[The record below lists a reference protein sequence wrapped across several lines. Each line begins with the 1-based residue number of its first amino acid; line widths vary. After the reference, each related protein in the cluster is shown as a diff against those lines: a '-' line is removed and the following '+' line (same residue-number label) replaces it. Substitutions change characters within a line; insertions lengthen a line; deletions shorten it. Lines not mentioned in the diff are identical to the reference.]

1 MIGAPPCPRS
11 PPGLSGM
18 SDSIAHTTPAL
29 NESTK
34 ARLAGL
40 VTLFQELMDLE
51 DPSCMTLLEQLAA
64 DPTLDDAYSRLTEC
78 MPTAPADTLAECRAG
93 MAPLYPAP
101 VRRLHVSLAPAKA
114 TPAAAVPVAAT
125 TAPAAAAPAAAA
137 AATKAG
143 NFNSKVT
150 AFLKDPNITVETYID
165 SHSAKP
171 ATPDAKWPQVVQA
184 KPNVPPGV
192 YTLADLVQRLGVTGF
207 MASGALS
214 AIMSGDAKKNFMA
227 RPEVI
232 GHVSKSPKRRA
243 AAAPVAAPAGET
255 ATPAPK
261 TMAASLT
268 SVLPTLL
275 AKANEKSSSEIEIE
289 VKCALS
295 KITGAKDGGA
305 AVIAAM
311 TAAGRDIPV
320 GVYRLQGPGSLKEIL
335 AHYNSN
341 VMVMGGLIA
350 RLIGENETLHNHLIG
365 LVYPTHQITVSPKKA
380 AVTTTT
386 TTTSSAAPAAV
397 KSEYL
402 QFTEA
407 LRKLPREYELTF
419 ADKATGAVADNWD
432 KKPVNEGK
440 TYKALLEPMMGQK
453 VTYGDFLD
461 KMVWAPFNSS
471 ILWNVVNQESKKAVR
486 EYKA

>member
-1 MIGAPPCPRS
+1 
-11 PPGLSGM
+11 M
-18 SDSIAHTTPAL
+18 SDSIDSTTPAL

-40 VTLFQELMDLE
+40 VILFQEMMDLT
-51 DPSCMTLLEQLAA
+51 DPVCMTLLEQLAA
-64 DPTLDDAYSRLTEC
+64 DPTLDEACSRLKMC
-78 MPTAPADTLAECRAG
+78 LPDAPDEKIAECRAE

-101 VRRLHVSLAPAKA
+101 VRRLHVTLAPAKP

-125 TAPAAAAPAAAA
+125 TAPAAAVAAAPAAAA
-137 AATKAG
+137 AKAG

-150 AFLKDPNITVETYID
+150 AFLKDPNIWVETYID
-165 SHSAKP
+165 SHLAKP
-171 ATPDAKWPQVVQA
+171 ATPDAKWPQVVRA
-184 KPNVPPGV
+184 KPNVPPGK

-214 AIMSGDAKKNFMA
+214 AIMSADAKKVFMA

-350 RLIGENETLHNHLIG
+350 RLIGENQPLHDRLIS

-380 AVTTTT
+380 AATTT
-386 TTTSSAAPAAV
+386 TTTSSAAPAA
-397 KSEYL
+397 KTEYI

-407 LRKLPREYELTF
+407 LRKIPREYELTF
-419 ADKATGAVADNWD
+419 ADKATGAVAVNWD
-432 KKPVNEGK
+432 KKVHEGQ
-440 TYKALLEPMMGQK
+440 TYEQILGTMMGQK

-461 KMVWAPFNSS
+461 KMIWAPYNSS
-471 ILWNVVNQESKKAVR
+471 ILWNVVNQESKKAVQ

>member
-1 MIGAPPCPRS
+1 MIGAPPAPGP

-18 SDSIAHTTPAL
+18 SDSIDPTTSAL
-29 NESTK
+29 NESIK

-40 VTLFQELMDLE
+40 VILFQEMMDLT
-51 DPSCMTLLEQLAA
+51 DPVCMTLLEQLAA
-64 DPTLDDAYSRLTEC
+64 DPTLDEACSRLKMC
-78 MPTAPADTLAECRAG
+78 LPDAPDEKIAECRAE

-101 VRRLHVSLAPAKA
+101 VRRLHVTLAPAKP

-125 TAPAAAAPAAAA
+125 TAPAAAAAAAPATAA

-150 AFLKDPNITVETYID
+150 AFLKSGIMVETYID

-171 ATPDAKWPQVVQA
+171 ATPDAKWPQVVKA

-192 YTLADLVQRLGVTGF
+192 YTLAELVQRLGVTGF

-214 AIMSGDAKKNFMA
+214 AIMSADAKKAFMA
-227 RPEVI
+227 LPEVS
-232 GHVSKSPKRRA
+232 GYVSKSPKRRA
-243 AAAPVAAPAGET
+243 AAAPVAAPAGEA

-289 VKCALS
+289 VRCALS

-350 RLIGENETLHNHLIG
+350 RLIGENQPLHDRLIS

-380 AVTTTT
+380 AATTT
-386 TTTSSAAPAAV
+386 TTTSSAAPAA
-397 KSEYL
+397 KTEYI

-407 LRKLPREYELTF
+407 LRKIPREYELTF
-419 ADKATGAVADNWD
+419 ADKATGAVAVNWD
-432 KKPVNEGK
+432 KKVHEGQTYEQILGTMMGK
-440 TYKALLEPMMGQK
+440 T

-461 KMVWAPFNSS
+461 KMIWAPYNSS
-471 ILWNVVNQESKKAVR
+471 ILWNVVNEESKKAVR
-486 EYKA
+486 GYKA